1 MPSDIG
7 TPPRRSAGSL
17 GPVNRKVRAIGFAIW
32 AGLAVPLV
40 FASYVGLSYRF
51 ALREGKL
58 PFLPPNEW
66 RWDSAYFTLLASGVV
81 AIALIPMSRLWVRVL
96 LATLY
101 AAVMGLALLFVSLNL
116 SCGSGDCL

>member
-1 MPSDIG
+1 
-7 TPPRRSAGSL
+7 
-17 GPVNRKVRAIGFAIW
+17 VNSKVRAIGFAIW

-40 FASYVGLSYRF
+40 FASYVGLSYRL

-66 RWDSAYFTLLASGVV
+66 RWDSAYFTLLVSGVV

-96 LATLY
+96 LAILY
-101 AAVMGLALLFVSLNL
+101 AAVMGIALLFVSLNL
-116 SCGSGDCL
+116 SCSSGDCL

>member
-1 MPSDIG
+1 
-7 TPPRRSAGSL
+7 
-17 GPVNRKVRAIGFAIW
+17 VNRKACAIGLAIW
-32 AGLAVPLV
+32 AGLGVPLI
-40 FASYVGLSYRF
+40 FASYVGFSYRL

-81 AIALIPMSRLWVRVL
+81 AIALIPMSRRWVRAL

-101 AAVMGLALLFVSLNL
+101 AVVMGVALLFVSLNL
-116 SCGSGDCL
+116 SCVNGDCL

>member
-1 MPSDIG
+1 LG
-7 TPPRRSAGSL
+7 T
-17 GPVNRKVRAIGFAIW
+17 VNRKVRAIGMAIW

-40 FASYVGLSYRF
+40 FAYYVGLSYRF

-66 RWDSAYFTLLASGVV
+66 RWDSAFTLLASGVV
-81 AIALIPMSRLWVRVL
+81 AIALIPMSRLWVRVF

-116 SCGSGDCL
+116 SCGNGDCL